1 MDVKRLTE
9 LPEEAKVTVY
19 YLDPDTKELKFWEGV
34 YEDCPY
40 PTATSDWYILDT
52 VEASSFLIVAYNQ
65 LA

>member
-34 YEDCPY
+34 YKDCPY

-65 LA
+65 LS

>member
-1 MDVKRLTE
+1 MDVEKLTE

-19 YLDPDTKELKFWEGV
+19 YLDSDTKELKFWEGV
-34 YEDCPY
+34 YKDCPY

-65 LA
+65 LV